1 MSTRVVYNI
10 KFVQLDLM
18 SDYLM
23 SSWCQIGWQIDDI
36 IWQLLSPAHIVVK
49 KKKKGFFALLHKIL
63 NGSDYKG

>member
-1 MSTRVVYNI
+1 MSTRVVYNM

-36 IWQLLSPAHIVVK
+36 IWQSLSPAHIVVK
-49 KKKKGFFALLHKIL
+49 KKKKKKKDFLHCSTKF
-63 NGSDYKG
+63 